1 MDTPTQFPTDGLLH
15 RTTCW
20 TDAWWHPWASLW
32 CLVERWRHA
41 NMADPRDAWQI
52 FGNPLKQVTRIHLAH
67 FVPDHVT
74 AVFHHPVVAGEEAL
88 WQCLERPL
96 ARGRALRRAHLA
108 TCPQC
113 LAMGFHSP
121 FHQFELWHC
130 CPFHGV
136 PLDERCPH
144 CGVERPYG
152 LFKNHKT
159 PPFGCVCGAMGYDE
173 PLSLETHQRWCE
185 VGDLVIR
192 DPAIQTWTT
201 LPPEGLHRIQHAG
214 IAEEALRTQSERALA
229 GLLDVAG
236 PPHPGSVTLVA
247 WTGHTVGPAPQRMGP
262 ICPGMPRDG
271 STRANHSPVTA
282 PEPSPHR
289 TVRIHQDLYQTF
301 KCLSRRL
308 RRTVLRHHRR
318 CLDRQRQMPW
328 RIGCPYAAAYLAW
341 RDEVEG
347 WRQIEQIDR
356 VPRTQVGVGDWIL
369 PLLDWRTSPWLKPI
383 RDQMERRAWMNTQD
397 WADDRQ
403 DASDEENFV
412 LWALRKQ
419 FGLLAAMRF
428 RQWLAVMAAV
438 GHNPGHHAVRARPEP
453 PAQWRLTVVMVPDVT
468 ERLPAAVYWLD
479 SPLAND
485 TAGIWGERGRERQ
498 HELPC
503 RWCRRRVL
511 LPQPSPD
518 GPPGP

>member
-1 MDTPTQFPTDGLLH
+1 MDTPTQFPVGGLLD
-15 RTTCW
+15 RATCW

-41 NMADPRDAWQI
+41 NMADPRDAWKI
-52 FGNPLKQVTRIHLAH
+52 FGNPLKRVTRIHLTH
-67 FVPDHVT
+67 FIPNRVT
-74 AVFHHPVVAGEEAL
+74 AVFHHPVIADEEAL

-113 LAMGFHSP
+113 LIMGFHSP

-152 LFKNHKT
+152 LFKNHKI

-173 PLSLETHQRWCE
+173 PLSIATHQRWCE
-185 VGDLVIR
+185 VGALVIH

-201 LPPEGLHRIQHAG
+201 LPLEGVLRIQQVG
-214 IAEEALRTQSERALA
+214 VTEEALRTHSERALA
-229 GLLDVAG
+229 GLLAVAAE
-236 PPHPGSVTLVA
+236 PHTGSVIPLV
-247 WTGHTVGPAPQRMGP
+247 WTGHTVGPAPQRRGP
-262 ICPGMPRDG
+262 ICRMPRNG
-271 STRANHSPVTA
+271 SARAKHPPVTA
-282 PEPSPHR
+282 SELSPHR

-308 RRTVLRHHRR
+308 RRTVLRHHHR

-328 RIGCPYAAAYLAW
+328 HIACPYAAAYLAW
-341 RDEVEG
+341 RDEVEA

-356 VPRTQVGVGDWIL
+356 GPRTQAGVGDRIL
-369 PLLDWRTSPWLKPI
+369 PLTDWRTSPWLNPI

-403 DASDEENFV
+403 EESDGENVV

-428 RQWLAVMAAV
+428 RQWLAVMAAAERSPSHSIPV
-438 GHNPGHHAVRARPEP
+438 RPEP
-453 PAQWRLTVVMVPDVT
+453 PAQWRLTMVMVPDVA
-468 ERLPAAVYWLD
+468 ERMPTVVSWTD

-485 TAGIWGERGRERQ
+485 TAGIWGEGGRERQ
-498 HELPC
+498 HQLAF
-503 RWCRRRVL
+503 RWCRGRCA
-511 LPQPSPD
+511 
-518 GPPGP
+518 PPTADP